1 MREAIGR
8 IRGRRRVSTV
18 TVVRRYGS
26 LREHAVQRAH
36 EALDEVPGILRGFRI
51 FLLMASVAMV
61 AFAVG
66 IVFVIGRAIG

>member
-8 IRGRRRVSTV
+8 LRGSRRPTTV
-18 TVVRRYGS
+18 TVVRPHGS

-36 EALDEVPGILRGFRI
+36 DALDEVPGILRGFRI

-66 IVFVIGRAIG
+66 VVFLLARALS